1 MQNNGPFLQK
11 DKIFN
16 VRGEFFMHITQERR
30 CKKTANKEC
39 CVPQKLDTIQERE
52 EEDLA
57 E

>member
-30 CKKTANKEC
+30 CKKTANKEF